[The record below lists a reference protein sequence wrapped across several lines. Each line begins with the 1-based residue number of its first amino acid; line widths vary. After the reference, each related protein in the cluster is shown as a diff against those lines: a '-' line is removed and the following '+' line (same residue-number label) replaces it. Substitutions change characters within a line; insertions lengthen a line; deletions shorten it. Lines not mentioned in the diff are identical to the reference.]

1 MSPLQRSG
9 GVKALGLAA
18 LLPLACFYVV
28 GWGLSSWA
36 WGLRYTYMFVP
47 ALTLPMA
54 WVWPWPRRRAMAI
67 AIAGLGLA
75 VQLVAVVP
83 NPLVLYE
90 RELAHHPGQRI
101 LQLMRNPMQ
110 APLLLAWR
118 ADPAL
123 LSAGRALLLENKL
136 PPGDRRER
144 GSQLPDVW
152 WCLALTEAVPH
163 AAVALVVLF
172 LLFGGGLAGWRLA
185 RAIAAE

>member
-1 MSPLQRSG
+1 MRVLVIGINYEPEPVGIGPYTTATAQ
-9 GVKALGLAA
+9 ALAA
-18 LLPLACFYVV
+18 AGHQVEV
-28 GWGLSSWA
+28 
-36 WGLRYTYMFVP
+36 
-47 ALTLPMA
+47 LTGKPYY
-54 WVWPWPRRRAMAI
+54 P
-67 AIAGLGLA
+67 
-75 VQLVAVVP
+75 
-83 NPLVLYE
+83 
-90 RELAHHPGQRI
+90 
-101 LQLMRNPMQ
+101 
-110 APLLLAWR
+110 AWR

-163 AAVALVVLF
+163 AAWALVVLF